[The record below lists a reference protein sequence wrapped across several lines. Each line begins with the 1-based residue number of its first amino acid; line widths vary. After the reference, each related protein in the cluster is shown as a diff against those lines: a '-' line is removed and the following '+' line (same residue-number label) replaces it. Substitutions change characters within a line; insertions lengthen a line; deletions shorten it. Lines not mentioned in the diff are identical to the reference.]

1 MSLVIDASALTAA
14 LTDGGEDGRWAEG
27 LLVSG
32 GLIAPHL
39 LIVET
44 TSVLRRLE
52 LSKQLSSVEAGSA
65 AKDLLHLDIELL
77 PFEPFARRIWE
88 LRENISSYDAW
99 YVAVAEAFGAPLATL
114 DAKLARSPGPRCRF
128 LRPAHSPRR

>member
-27 LLVSG
+27 LLERG

-39 LIVET
+39 LLVEA

-52 LSKQLSSVEAGSA
+52 RSGTLSSVEAGSA
-65 AKDLLHLDIELL
+65 ARDLLQLDIELL
-77 PFEPFARRIWE
+77 PFEPFAKRIWE
-88 LRENISSYDAW
+88 LRENVSSDDAW

-114 DAKLARSPGPRCRF
+114 DARLARARGPRCRF
-128 LRPAHSPRR
+128 LRRARSPRR